1 MSSTLSVRDLC
12 ERYGVSAHTVLNWI
26 HNGELKAVNVGRRPG
41 AKNRAGALHKQR
53 WRHSRLSGHLPRPRP
68 RRGERSVRRKSSNST
83 RNGEG
88 DDVNLNP
95 EAGAKARLLITLLSR
110 GPKTW
115 AELERAGLTRSDVFA
130 EVDRL
135 TLAEEAVFR
144 VGPLLVERLDREA
157 DA

>member
-1 MSSTLSVRDLC
+1 M
-12 ERYGVSAHTVLNWI
+12 
-26 HNGELKAVNVGRRPG
+26 
-41 AKNRAGALHKQR
+41 
-53 WRHSRLSGHLPRPRP
+53 
-68 RRGERSVRRKSSNST
+68 
-83 RNGEG
+83 
-88 DDVNLNP
+88 NLNP